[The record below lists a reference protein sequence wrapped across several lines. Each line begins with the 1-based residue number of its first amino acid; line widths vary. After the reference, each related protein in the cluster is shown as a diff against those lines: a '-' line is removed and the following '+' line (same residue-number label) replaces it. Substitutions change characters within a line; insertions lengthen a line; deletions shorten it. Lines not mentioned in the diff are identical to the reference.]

1 MRMRRSR
8 GWRRRRGREV
18 NGTKVGGCEWN
29 LELEGK
35 LELVEKSERHGEG
48 RGEEDWRTLA
58 NMVLS
63 AARMVPRRV
72 RRKPQQV
79 K

>member
-1 MRMRRSR
+1 
-8 GWRRRRGREV
+8 
-18 NGTKVGGCEWN
+18 
-29 LELEGK
+29 